1 MNILWDFDGTIF
13 DTYPTIVKAFK
24 ELLTDQTI
32 SEDDILKQMK
42 ISSDVAIKHFDIEK
56 SLFDKHFH
64 VLEQKINPKDKP
76 AFPHVEDVLSFAD
89 TNVIVTHKS
98 RQSTLDILA
107 FFNMEHYFT
116 EIITKDD
123 GYKRKPDSGAYAY
136 LHDKYQ
142 LDLVIGDRE
151 LDLKPARE
159 LGIKTCAFQ
168 NNDIEADYH
177 LTSYDQFFTTVVNKN
192 S

>member
-24 ELLTDQTI
+24 KLVK
-32 SEDDILKQMK
+32 DDSVTEAEILKQMK
-42 ISSDVAIKHFDIEK
+42 ISSEVAIKHFNVEK
-56 SLFDKHFH
+56 SVFDENFH
-64 VLEQKINPKDKP
+64 VLEHQLSPEDKP
-76 AFPHVEDVLSFAD
+76 AFPHVEDVLKWAD
-89 TNVIVTHKS
+89 KNVIVTHKS
-98 RQSTLDILA
+98 RESTLAILA
-107 FFNMEHYFT
+107 YFGMKDYFT

-123 GYKRKPDSGAYAY
+123 GYKRKPDTGAYAY
-136 LHDKYQ
+136 LHDKYH

-168 NNDIEADYH
+168 NDALEADYH
-177 LTSYDQFFTTVVNKN
+177 LTSYDQFFNKVIDKN

>member
-24 ELLTDQTI
+24 ELLPDQTI
-32 SEDDILKQMK
+32 PDEEILKQMK
-42 ISSDVAIKHFDIEK
+42 ISSEVAIKHFNIEK
-56 SLFDKHFH
+56 TLFDEHFH
-64 VLEQKINPKDKP
+64 VVEQKIDPKDKP
-76 AFPHVEDVLSFAD
+76 AFPHVEEVLKWAD

-98 RQSTLDILA
+98 RESTLAILA
-107 FFNMEHYFT
+107 FFNMDHYFT

-123 GYKRKPDSGAYAY
+123 GYKRKPDTGAYAY
-136 LHDKYQ
+136 LHNKYSI
-142 LDLVIGDRE
+142 DLVIGDRE

-159 LGIKTCAFQ
+159 LEIRTCAFQ
-168 NNDIEADYH
+168 NDAIEADYH
-177 LTSYDQFFTTVVNKN
+177 LTSYDQFFTTVATKD